1 MNDRKNNDA
10 MRKEPHVGE
19 LLSGYVDGE
28 LTQQD
33 AQRVRLHIDQCASCE
48 HELEEIELMRSK
60 MGNARL
66 SNADNDIWRETM
78 DDASVK
84 ATRGIGWLLV
94 VGGALVA
101 GGFGVYEV
109 LTNFASWGLAE
120 KLIVGGLYGGGLLL
134 FLSVLRQR
142 LIERKKDRYK
152 DVEI

>member
-1 MNDRKNNDA
+1 MNDRVNEKS
-10 MRKEPHVGE
+10 HVDE

-33 AQRVRLHIDQCASCE
+33 SQRVRLHIDQCTACE
-48 HELEEIELMRSK
+48 REFEEIRQLRDN
-60 MGNARL
+60 MGAARL
-66 SNADNDIWRETM
+66 SCVSNDTWRETM
-78 DDASVK
+78 DDATVK
-84 ATRGIGWLLV
+84 TTRGIGWLLLI
-94 VGGALVA
+94 GGALVA
-101 GGFGVYEV
+101 GGFAVYEV
-109 LTNFASWGLAE
+109 FTNFSSWSLTE